1 MNLKHLWPYARRG
14 LLIGMAILLAM
25 QWIDPADHRIATEM
39 TVWLIAS
46 VIYGVSTMLF
56 NVERLSL
63 LAATVLHFLLE
74 YVVTVLCCLYL
85 GYGATLEEAALGC
98 LPLFVVLYVLIYV
111 GSFISIRIQMK
122 RINQKLQK

>member
-1 MNLKHLWPYARRG
+1 MKLKYLWPYARTG

-25 QWIDPADHRIATEM
+25 LWIDPADHRIATEM

-98 LPLFVVLYVLIYV
+98 LPLFVILYVLIYV

-122 RINQKLQK
+122 RINRKLQK